1 MYYMY
6 STFEDVVATHLEP
19 ESRTVYCESDPSTSE
34 VEDLSESC
42 QVNFIP
48 HPNNLLRFAQTFS
61 LVDSRSDLRRDQLPS
76 GSSVCNYSPKLAK
89 FRTMNGTRR
98 FPYGQLTCHH
108 RSSSQSEISTNP
120 LLETINA
127 LTYDV
132 CDSDDYYDLSSVYQ
146 QRRLLGRHA
155 EPPSSKPQT
164 DPSVCDGDKDSIVGY
179 AGSNSIDSG
188 YKSHCPT
195 PEVPENSIYG
205 NETGKSS
212 RNCHLDGTNR
222 SLPNKG
228 NEGTKPKI
236 LMGTKVM
243 GKQCSRAK
251 HCHQVSSRRHDS
263 GFYDVNL
270 DHLMYLR
277 QSLLSAI
284 KNCEISAS
292 HSSTVESSSDI
303 SNSTQQTSTN
313 DIPISRERPAFITN
327 YPEGSRS
334 ACCCKNS
341 SQKPCAIPHCSCL
354 FSEKRSKD
362 ESLQNIRTRPIRER
376 DSKNSVLESAH
387 DRFCSQGHTY
397 PSHED
402 LMSINELS
410 CSKYY
415 SCTDTSK
422 PSSSSSVSSSSMS
435 SGSSAYHKTVRFNSD
450 VHVVPLSDKVL
461 DINIPQRRKKHSRSI
476 LKDTLCS
483 NLRSKLIQSQDTHVT
498 SPYTLE
504 EEIDALLYGKA
515 EYYDLESID
524 DFPCSYVAMIEDKYK
539 YGNTTNKT
547 HSKMSKDNKFDTL
560 GNKSLR
566 SSSDSNT
573 ESHRDVTVG
582 RCKEKA
588 CGSSQKYF
596 SKEEKSTGSSSDVR
610 FTEVAK
616 CMVEVIEDLQK
627 QSIDAQRN
635 IDTSSGSVGAPVTT
649 SLTEKDRGVNK
660 SKLLSSALLSSSGE
674 TNSEMYSTASDY
686 HVYEEIMYDCIT
698 ESPSIEHEVPPP
710 LPARPSSL
718 NVKEPNLALE
728 LNNTACKDDP
738 ELHGIL
744 KNSVN
749 NYPKQRHNLYSIFS
763 DRTDRR
769 TISHSLEHEWKSS
782 HACLKRTE
790 KDEYGFDYSSAV

>member
-6 STFEDVVATHLEP
+6 STFEDVVASHLEP
-19 ESRTVYCESDPSTSE
+19 ENRNIYCESDPFTSE
-34 VEDLSESC
+34 VKNLSESF
-42 QVNFIP
+42 QVDSIP

-61 LVDSRSDLRRDQLPS
+61 LLDSHASLRRDHLPTKS
-76 GSSVCNYSPKLAK
+76 PVCNYSPNLVKC
-89 FRTMNGTRR
+89 RTMNGTHR
-98 FPYGQLTCHH
+98 FPCGQLPSCHQC
-108 RSSSQSEISTNP
+108 SSQSEISTNP

-127 LTYDV
+127 LTYDA

-146 QRRLLGRHA
+146 QRRLVGRQTD
-155 EPPSSKPQT
+155 PPSSKPQT
-164 DPSVCDGDKDSIVGY
+164 DSSVCDGDKDSIVGY

-212 RNCHLDGTNR
+212 RICHPEGTNR

-228 NEGTKPKI
+228 NEGAKPKI

-243 GKQCSRAK
+243 GKQCPRANS
-251 HCHQVSSRRHDS
+251 CHQVNSRRHDS

-292 HSSTVESSSDI
+292 HSSTVEDTSASC
-303 SNSTQQTSTN
+303 QQTPTN
-313 DIPISRERPAFITN
+313 DFPAPLERPVFISN
-327 YPEGSRS
+327 YPEGSRKS
-334 ACCCKNS
+334 CFCKS
-341 SQKPCAIPHCSCL
+341 RSQKLCAIPHCSCL
-354 FSEKRSKD
+354 FSEKLCKD
-362 ESLQNIRTRPIRER
+362 DFLQNIRTRPLRER
-376 DSKNSVLESAH
+376 DPKTRVLESAH
-387 DRFCSQGHTY
+387 DRFCNQGYTY

-402 LMSINELS
+402 LISINELS
-410 CSKYY
+410 CGKYY
-415 SCTDTSK
+415 SGTDTSK
-422 PSSSSSVSSSSMS
+422 PSSSSSVSSSSAS

-450 VHVVPLSDKVL
+450 VHVVSLSDKAF
-461 DINIPQRRKKHSRSI
+461 DTNIPQRKKKHSRSI

-483 NLRSKLIQSQDTHVT
+483 NLRSKLIQCQDTHAT

-547 HSKMSKDNKFDTL
+547 HSKISKDNKPDAL
-560 GNKSLR
+560 VNKSLQ
-566 SSSDSNT
+566 SSSESLICDSNT
-573 ESHRDVTVG
+573 ESHRDVTAG

-588 CGSSQKYF
+588 CGSSQKCF
-596 SKEEKSTGSSSDVR
+596 AKEEKSTGSSSDIR

-627 QSIDAQRN
+627 QTIDAQRS
-635 IDTSSGSVGAPVTT
+635 IDTFSEPVGAPVTT
-649 SLTEKDRGVNK
+649 SLTEKDRGVSK

-674 TNSEMYSTASDY
+674 TNSEMYSNASDY
-686 HVYEEIMYDCIT
+686 HVYEEIMYDCVT
-698 ESPSIEHEVPPP
+698 ESPSVEHEVPPP

-718 NVKEPNLALE
+718 NVKEPNPMLG
-728 LNNTACKDDP
+728 LNNTACKSDL

-744 KNSVN
+744 KNSVKN
-749 NYPKQRHNLYSIFS
+749 CPKQRHNLYSIFS

-769 TISHSLEHEWKSS
+769 TLSHSLEHEWKSS
-782 HACLKRTE
+782 CVKRT
-790 KDEYGFDYSSAV
+790 DEYGFDLSSAV